1 MTRGIYT
8 SWKFPVAY
16 FLVHSGVNHKLLK
29 NLIVDV
35 INELLK
41 IGLCPKMLVCDQG
54 TNNQSALK
62 SLGINENKPFFFVD
76 EHKIFSIFDVLH
88 LFKSIRNNLIGFC
101 FKKGDDIISF
111 SDIAETY

>member
-1 MTRGIYT
+1 LEYSKDYDFIEGFEDFGHYGRSKKTANSVMVFMARGIYT

-16 FLVHSGVNHKLLK
+16 FLAHSGVNHKLLK

-35 INELLK
+35 ISELLK

-62 SLGINENKPFFFVD
+62 SLGINKNKPFFF
-76 EHKIFSIFDVLH
+76 HRK
-88 LFKSIRNNLIGFC
+88 
-101 FKKGDDIISF
+101 
-111 SDIAETY
+111 T